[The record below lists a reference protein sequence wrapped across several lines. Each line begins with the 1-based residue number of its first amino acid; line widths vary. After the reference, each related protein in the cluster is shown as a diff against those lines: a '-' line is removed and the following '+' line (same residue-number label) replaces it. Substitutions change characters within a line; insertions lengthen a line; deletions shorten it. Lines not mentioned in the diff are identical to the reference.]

1 MELAQIAY
9 VAGHFPVNVVNAL
22 VHNLELPTDVFK
34 TVHFT
39 NWAGNSCLAAFSFP
53 SL

>member
-9 VAGHFPVNVVNAL
+9 VARHFLVNVVNTL
-22 VHNLELPTDVFK
+22 IHNFELPTDVFK
-34 TVHFT
+34 IFHFP

-53 SL
+53 PL